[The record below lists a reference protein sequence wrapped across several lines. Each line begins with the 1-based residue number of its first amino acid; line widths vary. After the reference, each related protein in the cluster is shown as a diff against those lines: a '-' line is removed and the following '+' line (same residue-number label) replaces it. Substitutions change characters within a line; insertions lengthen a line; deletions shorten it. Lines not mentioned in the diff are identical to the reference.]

1 MFTFKRKAAAMCLL
15 GLSLIS
21 PGSAQALE
29 PVKENHKT
37 YLING
42 LASAMPFIGY
52 GFNNLKGYLGH
63 GKHYSYL
70 TPVEGRV
77 AVQPSVLAEIK
88 RDYKK
93 DPTMQINLI
102 GISYGANI
110 VTSLA
115 AQLNRANIPV
125 NYLAVLDGPILT
137 RVTPNV
143 HRVDNFVCRVVG
155 CMGQK
160 VRLSKGNRTTIHTE
174 FKYRTTHVGLG
185 NDDRV
190 HDRIKGQLTSYPLYV
205 AAPTIDRT
213 TTASITR

>member
-1 MFTFKRKAAAMCLL
+1 MSLL
-15 GLSLIS
+15 SSGN
-21 PGSAQALE
+21 GMALE
-29 PVKENHKT
+29 PIQENHKT

-52 GFNNLKGYLGH
+52 GFNNLKGRLGH

-70 TPVEGRV
+70 TPVEGRI
-77 AVQPSVLAEIK
+77 AVQPAVLAEIK

-93 DPTMQINLI
+93 DPTMQINLV

-115 AQLNRANIPV
+115 AQLHKVNIPV

-160 VRLSKGNRTTIHTE
+160 VRLSKGNKTTIHTE

-185 NDDRV
+185 DDKRV
-190 HDRIKGQLTSYPLYV
+190 HSRIKGQLTSYPLYV
-205 AAPTIDRT
+205 AGPSMIDPT
-213 TTASITR
+213 TTASISK